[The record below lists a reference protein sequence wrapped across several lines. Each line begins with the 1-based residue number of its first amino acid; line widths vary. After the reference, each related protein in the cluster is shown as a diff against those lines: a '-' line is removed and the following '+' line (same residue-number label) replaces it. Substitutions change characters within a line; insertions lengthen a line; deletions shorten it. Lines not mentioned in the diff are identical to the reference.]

1 MSGVEYHF
9 DFPTPL
15 KDILKAGIKTTDFTG
30 RKGPFACAIAHY
42 SVIKSTYELGYE
54 SLLVMEDD
62 IRFLNDISLI
72 KKIVRL
78 LPRDYDYAQF
88 ERAKPYEMPMSEWL
102 SLKNETHKNTYWIPF
117 RNMRGGGCYALSR
130 NAMKCII
137 DEMEHVFKSGKD
149 GERLLP
155 NDYYV
160 KRAKH
165 LKRYFCYPNVAV
177 QMPFSASNSDISEY
191 WKRNELDGI
200 HFCNYNAEG
209 VSPTQTSEKDSKDDF
224 MTLVDKAQSRPLQT
238 RRTRKISRIYDGW
251 DIKPLLKIAMPTY
264 EHTTEGSVDAAIL
277 WGYNSSEKN
286 RKSVEAAL
294 RDNAPIIMCE
304 PGFISS
310 GTTWADKNA
319 LSKYR
324 IEHSVM
330 VDRRGQFFDGTR
342 KTDIEAML
350 NDRSLIPTSEQRK
363 EARRLIDTIVK
374 NRISKYNHQP
384 IYRPTIGR
392 DGFKKVLV
400 IDQSYG
406 DKSIERG
413 CANEETFN
421 TMLQSA
427 IIENP
432 NCDILVKTHPNT
444 VAGKGR
450 KSKAGYYSDIRTE
463 GNVFKVTENINPYSL
478 MEVCDKVYVC
488 TSQFGLEALMA
499 GKEVHTFGLPFYA
512 GWGLT
517 HDFVKCRRRTN
528 RRTLEELV
536 FIFYM
541 MYTTWVMPEENR
553 ICSVYEVIDKMIEYR
568 NEMLGMSKPKQSSS
582 RKNNGSGWEDW

>member
-117 RNMRGGGCYALSR
+117 RNMRGGGCYALRRS
-130 NAMKCII
+130 AMKHII
-137 DEMEHVFKSGKD
+137 DEMERVFKSGKD

-160 KRAKH
+160 KKANH
-165 LKRYFCYPNVAV
+165 LKRYFCYPNAAV
-177 QMPFSASNSDISEY
+177 QMPFSASNSNIAEY
-191 WKRNELDGI
+191 WNRNELDGI
-200 HFCNYNAEG
+200 HFTNYNSTGIVNTVEP
-209 VSPTQTSEKDSKDDF
+209 PTSGDNFIGEI
-224 MTLVDKAQSRPLQT
+224 DKALSRPVQT
-238 RRTRKISRIYDGW
+238 RRTKKIVRVYDGW
-251 DIKPLLKIAMPTY
+251 DTKPLLPIAFPGY
-264 EHTTEGSVDAAIL
+264 EHTTGEDVDAAIL
-277 WGYNSSEKN
+277 WGYNSSERNTLALK
-286 RKSVEAAL
+286 AAM
-294 RDNAPIIMCE
+294 RDNAPILMCE

-310 GTTWADKNA
+310 GTTWVDKKA
-319 LSKYR
+319 PEKYR

-342 KTDIEAML
+342 KTDIETML
-350 NDRSLIPTSEQRK
+350 NDKALIPTEEQKRD
-363 EARRLIDTIVK
+363 ARRLINTIVSNK
-374 NRISKYNHQP
+374 ISKYNHQP
-384 IYRPTIGR
+384 IYKPNVGR
-392 DGFKKVLV
+392 SGFRKVLV

-406 DKSIERG
+406 DNSIERG
-413 CANEETFN
+413 CANEETFR
-421 TMLQSA
+421 TMLEA
-427 IIENP
+427 AVVENP
-432 NCDILVKTHPNT
+432 GCDVIVKTHPDT
-444 VAGKGR
+444 VAGKTKKR
-450 KSKAGYYSDIRTE
+450 AGYYSNIRND
-463 GNVFKVTENINPYSL
+463 GRIFKVTENINPYSL

-517 HDFVKCRRRTN
+517 HDFVKCKRRTN

-553 ICSVYEVIDKMIEYR
+553 ICSVYDVIDKMIKYR
-568 NEMLGMSKPKQSSS
+568 NEMLATKKSIAVPCHSG
-582 RKNNGSGWEDW
+582 NGWEDW